1 MMCRIMTAHEGSVQ
15 VGDTQSAGADLAI
28 AVACNAAGVT
38 YEDFTLT
45 IAAGGYPCL
54 PGVAAGA
61 TRSFDETDLLALYI
75 YGRLRAFGFGALRA
89 GEYACR
95 VHAALRSHAQARA
108 VSIDLTGDGGK
119 RVLVDCATPA
129 LPATM
134 LLGKLEFDIPAIREF
149 LKTRIDTGSKVD
161 PV

>member
-1 MMCRIMTAHEGSVQ
+1 MNAHESSVQ
-15 VGDTQSAGADLAI
+15 FGHTPSACADLAI
-28 AVACNAAGVT
+28 AAACDATGVA

-54 PGVAAGA
+54 PAAASGT

-95 VHAALRSHAQARA
+95 IHAALRSHAQART
-108 VSIDLTGDGGK
+108 VSIALTRDGGK
-119 RVLVDCATPA
+119 RVLVDCVTPA
-129 LPATM
+129 LPPAM
-134 LLGKLEFDIPAIREF
+134 PLGKLEFDIPSIREF
-149 LKTRIDTGSKVD
+149 LKARIDTNPQG
-161 PV
+161 